1 MPGLLFEIHLRQMK
15 GIYLMSLEL
24 YLYRCKK
31 ECYAKLSHDP
41 QALAI
46 ETLSAD
52 WRWIFQTCSK
62 GGAATLAA
70 PSLTRDVYRLP
81 REDDNVILVNGWS
94 QHAGAVYRWLLEH
107 TALTMEQNQPFKLNC
122 EDIWSLY
129 WACDAVLHLKPD
141 ENGCIDADNCKRHL
155 PAMDD
160 SYFGTNEYCEEY
172 QGEVEAVAKTL
183 NILLNTI
190 DFETEVALVQASW

>member
-1 MPGLLFEIHLRQMK
+1 MGLD
-15 GIYLMSLEL
+15 L
-24 YLYRCKK
+24 YFYRCKK
-31 ECYAKLSHDP
+31 DYYEQHAHD
-41 QALAI
+41 LK
-46 ETLSAD
+46 TLSLETASAD
-52 WRWIFQTCSK
+52 CRWMNQYCVKRRVPLTDSS
-62 GGAATLAA
+62 GAATDTSRC
-70 PSLTRDVYRLP
+70 PEES
-81 REDDNVILVNGWS
+81 DNIILVNGW
-94 QHAGAVYRWLLEH
+94 QEHAGAAYRWLLEH

-141 ENGCIDADNCKRHL
+141 EDGCIDADICKRHL

-172 QGEVEAVAKTL
+172 QEEVEAVAETL